1 MKEENTDWKSTV
13 EKLSHLFK
21 EYSAGDVATA
31 LFVSSLW
38 LPNNGSTIKHLLWTT
53 ILASLKAEDFAKDN
67 GITKYKDFKEFCE
80 KLYAQTP
87 SFPYWKTTSQI
98 FDWGTVKFHHN
109 KVNYKIFYG
118 TEISHIYDF
127 LTAFQL
133 VYVSFDKEY
142 EALSGR
148 SPSLELR
155 QCFSIQ
161 NKIIESIDEQPAEDK
176 LVRIP
181 LGHIE
186 IAPKKFWIQATRIF
200 DTLSNSDYNNLSGQ
214 DDYVIEPGTIPK
226 ESLNFD
232 QFGNKAFEGSL
243 VSGYFIS
250 NKGRYLPILPRRYSG
265 ILIDKWSN
273 IFSKYG
279 SFIKKGSFD
288 YQKELSFQVANY
300 LQQRFHKGRFYPIV
314 SAIQDDG
321 KPHEL
326 TFSGYI
332 LSEDKLVLFYTVN
345 PFNTEVG
352 IEKELKELT
361 PKLKEAL
368 RLISKEPV
376 TLGLHIERKNVVYEP
391 TVPDRKLKIDLF
403 VILPQATNKMIK
415 IAGPKELPGDI
426 AFIDQFLGV
435 MDEID
440 EHDELSQFID
450 YLRNVENRI
459 SAPITTLLDKYG
471 SFKDSSG
478 VLIPGANEPNMIMI
492 DLQWGTDF
500 RYKSLKEF
508 WSIYPE
514 IDFMDHPRSWR
525 VKQETPSR
533 VRLSAKSYLGCAI
546 HLKILDT
553 HIFLTSPLDKQEYI
567 QGSISNLLME
577 CLEDYMSRFQSILQK
592 HSFFQTYTELEV
604 IIFPS
609 TFLKEDEFKHIL
621 HLDPKDKYWKS
632 DTGYPK
638 PSCPGI
644 RLVFN
649 HEKLLEVFKDSTK
662 NDIEV
667 ELLIEVITQLNK
679 FSPDPNLAKYISE
692 IEKIKGGRPRFK
704 TIHMS
709 KGVAFPEFIKAEIPT
724 LHDHK
729 LSRKT
734 EAEIALS
741 HGIKPGKYKLD
752 KAKKIMNDLR
762 KEMVREIDRE
772 VALYSYDENI
782 KYLITRIDALIN
794 DFVVEKLR
802 LEESLKHEVDFVRE
816 EQYSEAHEKFT
827 PQHKDYRY
835 LIEKFVQITPKGT
848 KRLDDRSF
856 RYLVALVD
864 KISEIYS
871 ASDNLNYEIYS
882 VGLTIDRDFLF
893 QVKYKDDLDSMQKK
907 YGLGQARIEL
917 GSDGNQSDRVDSS
930 IPIEDHLTQLDEAF
944 KKDFGFGVR
953 NLVNVLQVLSMWP
966 GYMKG
971 VKEAA
976 YYSATKEEIGKA
988 AKTSIKG
995 YDLLETDKILDFL
1008 TLKQE
1013 GMLTVLGSP
1022 KAADDLPVWE
1032 HRNRPYRYTIKPLFN
1047 MGGKYYWGP
1056 HSAERSARVWV
1067 NITTNGTLPANLTA
1081 PNVNKVLH
1089 ENQVTLEKD
1098 LEVKALEI
1106 SKRHTIYAERV
1117 NYGRRTH
1124 DQSLG
1129 EYDVLAY
1136 LPQKNILLNIECK
1149 DIIGAFCLKDAKR
1162 IRDRIFRLEQEKGR
1176 KVKNPGNLL
1185 KVEKREVW
1193 LGKNIPTFVKVLKW
1207 PIKNNPKIISVYI
1220 TRTDYWWTK
1229 FPPRPTTVKF
1239 MRIDFL
1245 EKFIKDQI
1253 S

>member
-1 MKEENTDWKSTV
+1 MDMEISWLETISKIRS
-13 EKLSHLFK
+13 LFLT
-21 EYSAGDVATA
+21 YSIYDVACS
-31 LFVSSLW
+31 LFASSLW
-38 LPNNGSTIKHLLWTT
+38 LPNNGSGVKHLLHVS
-53 ILASLKAEDFAKDN
+53 IFASLKPGEFN
-67 GITKYKDFKEFCE
+67 SENRIRNYEQFKSFCE
-80 KLYAQTP
+80 QLYRLTP
-87 SFPYWKTTSQI
+87 SFPSMEDYI
-98 FDWGTVKFHHN
+98 PNFDWGTVKFHHN

-127 LTAFQL
+127 LMAFQL
-133 VYVSFDKEY
+133 VYVSFDIEY

-148 SPSLELR
+148 SPSTELR
-155 QCFSIQ
+155 QCLSIQ
-161 NKIIESIDEQPAEDK
+161 NKIIGHIDSQPPEEKMAK
-176 LVRIP
+176 IS

-186 IAPKKFWIQATRIF
+186 IAPKKFWTQSLRMF
-200 DTLSNSDYNNLSGQ
+200 DTLSNTDYSNLSGK
-214 DDYVIEPGTIPK
+214 DDFVIQLGTVPK
-226 ESLNFD
+226 ESLSFD
-232 QFGNKAFEGSL
+232 EFGNKAFEGSL
-243 VSGYFIS
+243 IPGYFIS
-250 NKGRYLPILPRRYSG
+250 YDGRYLPILPRRYSG

-279 SFIKKGSFD
+279 SLVKKGNFD
-288 YQKELSFQVANY
+288 YQKELSFQVASY

-326 TFSGYI
+326 TFSGYV
-332 LSEDKLVLFYTVN
+332 LSEDKLVLFYVVK
-345 PFNTEVG
+345 PFNTEES

-368 RLISKEPV
+368 RLINREPV

-391 TVPDRKLKIDLF
+391 TVPDRKLKIELF
-403 VILPQATNKMIK
+403 VILPQATNKMIR
-415 IAGPKELPGDI
+415 IAGPKDLPGDI
-426 AFIDQFLGV
+426 AFIDQFLGI
-435 MDEID
+435 MDEIE
-440 EHDELSQFID
+440 EHDELSEFID
-450 YLRNVENRI
+450 YLRSVENRI

-500 RYKSLKEF
+500 RYKSLKDF
-508 WSIYPE
+508 WSVYPE
-514 IDFMDHPRSWR
+514 IDFMDHPRSWG

-533 VRLSAKSYLGCAI
+533 VRLSARSYLGCAI

-553 HIFLTSPLDKQEYI
+553 HIFLTSPLDEQEYI

-577 CLEDYMSRFQSILQK
+577 CLEDYMSRFQNILQK
-592 HSFFQTYTELEV
+592 HIFFQMFAELEI
-604 IIFPS
+604 IIFPD
-609 TFLKEDEFKHIL
+609 TLLKEDKFKHLL
-621 HLDPKDKYWKS
+621 HLDPSDKYWKS

-638 PSCPGI
+638 PACPGI

-649 HEKLLEVFKDSTK
+649 HEKLLEIFKDSTK
-662 NDIEV
+662 NDVEV

-679 FSPDPNLAKYISE
+679 FSPDPSLAMYVSE
-692 IEKIKGGRPRFK
+692 LEKIKGARPRFK

-709 KGVAFPEFIKAEIPT
+709 KGVAFPEFIKPEIPT

-734 EAEIALS
+734 EAEIALN

-762 KEMVREIDRE
+762 KEMVKEIDRE

-827 PQHKDYRY
+827 SQHKDYRY

-930 IPIEDHLTQLDEAF
+930 IPIEDHLTQLDVAF

-953 NLVNVLQVLSMWP
+953 NMVNVLQVLSMWP

-971 VKEAA
+971 VKEAT

-988 AKTSIKG
+988 AETAIKG

-1013 GMLTVLGSP
+1013 GMLTILGSP

-1047 MGGKYYWGP
+1047 IGGKYYWGP
-1056 HSAERSARVWV
+1056 HSAERSGRVWV
-1067 NITTNGTLPANLTA
+1067 NITTNGTLPADLIA
-1081 PNVNKVLH
+1081 PYVNKVLH

-1098 LEVKALEI
+1098 LETRALEI
-1106 SKRHTIYAERV
+1106 SKRHTLYAERV
-1117 NYGRRTH
+1117 NYGRGTH

-1136 LPQKNILLNIECK
+1136 LPQQNILLNIECK

-1185 KVEKREVW
+1185 KVEKRETW
-1193 LGKNIPTFVKVLKW
+1193 LSKNVPTFAKILKW
-1207 PIKNNPKIISVYI
+1207 PIKQDPKIVSIYV

-1229 FPPRPTTVKF
+1229 FPPRSTTVKF

-1245 EKFIKDQI
+1245 DKFIKNLLK
-1253 S
+1253 

>member
-1 MKEENTDWKSTV
+1 MEISWLETISKIRS
-13 EKLSHLFK
+13 LFRI
-21 EYSAGDVATA
+21 YSIYDVACS
-31 LFVSSLW
+31 LFASSLW
-38 LPNNGSTIKHLLWTT
+38 LPNNGSGVKHLLLVS
-53 ILASLKAEDFAKDN
+53 IFASLKPGEFNSENRIKN
-67 GITKYKDFKEFCE
+67 YEQFKSFCE
-80 KLYAQTP
+80 QLYRLTP
-87 SFPYWKTTSQI
+87 SFPSMEDYI
-98 FDWGTVKFHHN
+98 PNFDWGTVKFHHN

-127 LTAFQL
+127 LMAFQL
-133 VYVSFDKEY
+133 VYVSFDIEY
-142 EALSGR
+142 KALSGR
-148 SPSLELR
+148 SPSTELR
-155 QCFSIQ
+155 QCLSIQ
-161 NKIIESIDEQPAEDK
+161 NKIIGHIDSQPPEEKMAK
-176 LVRIP
+176 IS

-186 IAPKKFWIQATRIF
+186 IAPKKFWTQALRMF
-200 DTLSNSDYNNLSGQ
+200 DTLSNTDYSNLSGK
-214 DDYVIEPGTIPK
+214 DDFVIQLETVPK
-226 ESLNFD
+226 ESLSFD
-232 QFGNKAFEGSL
+232 EFGNKAFEGSL
-243 VSGYFIS
+243 IPAYFIS
-250 NKGRYLPILPRRYSG
+250 YDGRYLPILPRRYSG

-279 SFIKKGSFD
+279 SLVKKGNFD

-300 LQQRFHKGRFYPIV
+300 LQQRFHKGGFYPIV

-326 TFSGYI
+326 TFSGYV
-332 LSEDKLVLFYTVN
+332 LSEDKLVLFYVVK
-345 PFNTEVG
+345 PFNTEEG

-361 PKLKEAL
+361 PKLKVAL
-368 RLISKEPV
+368 RLINREPV

-391 TVPDRKLKIDLF
+391 TVPDRKLKIELF
-403 VILPQATNKMIK
+403 VILPQATNKMIR
-415 IAGPKELPGDI
+415 IAGPKDLPGDI
-426 AFIDQFLGV
+426 TFIDQFLGI

-440 EHDELSQFID
+440 EHDELSEFID
-450 YLRNVENRI
+450 YLRSVENRI

-500 RYKSLKEF
+500 RYKSLKDF

-514 IDFMDHPRSWR
+514 IDFMDHPRSWG

-533 VRLSAKSYLGCAI
+533 VRLSARSYLGCAI

-553 HIFLTSPLDKQEYI
+553 HIFLTSPLDEQEYI

-577 CLEDYMSRFQSILQK
+577 CLEDYMSRFQNILQK
-592 HSFFQTYTELEV
+592 HIFFQTFAELE
-604 IIFPS
+604 IIILPD
-609 TFLKEDEFKHIL
+609 TLLKEDKFKHLL
-621 HLDPKDKYWKS
+621 HLDPSDKYWKS

-638 PSCPGI
+638 PACPGI

-649 HEKLLEVFKDSTK
+649 HEKLLEIFKDSTK
-662 NDIEV
+662 NDVEV

-679 FSPDPNLAKYISE
+679 FSPDPSLAMYVSE
-692 IEKIKGGRPRFK
+692 LEKIKDARPRFK
-704 TIHMS
+704 TIYMF
-709 KGVAFPEFIKAEIPT
+709 KGVAFPEFIKPEIPT

-734 EAEIALS
+734 EAEIALN

-762 KEMVREIDRE
+762 KEMVKEIDRE

-827 PQHKDYRY
+827 SQHKDYRY
-835 LIEKFVQITPKGT
+835 LIEKFVQITPEGT

-930 IPIEDHLTQLDEAF
+930 IPIEDHLTQLDVAF

-953 NLVNVLQVLSMWP
+953 NMVNLLQVLSMWP

-971 VKEAA
+971 VKEAT

-988 AKTSIKG
+988 AETAIKG
-995 YDLLETDKILDFL
+995 YDLLE
-1008 TLKQE
+1008 
-1013 GMLTVLGSP
+1013 
-1022 KAADDLPVWE
+1022 
-1032 HRNRPYRYTIKPLFN
+1032 
-1047 MGGKYYWGP
+1047 
-1056 HSAERSARVWV
+1056 
-1067 NITTNGTLPANLTA
+1067 
-1081 PNVNKVLH
+1081 
-1089 ENQVTLEKD
+1089 
-1098 LEVKALEI
+1098 
-1106 SKRHTIYAERV
+1106 
-1117 NYGRRTH
+1117 
-1124 DQSLG
+1124 
-1129 EYDVLAY
+1129 
-1136 LPQKNILLNIECK
+1136 
-1149 DIIGAFCLKDAKR
+1149 
-1162 IRDRIFRLEQEKGR
+1162 
-1176 KVKNPGNLL
+1176 
-1185 KVEKREVW
+1185 
-1193 LGKNIPTFVKVLKW
+1193 
-1207 PIKNNPKIISVYI
+1207 
-1220 TRTDYWWTK
+1220 
-1229 FPPRPTTVKF
+1229 
-1239 MRIDFL
+1239 
-1245 EKFIKDQI
+1245 
-1253 S
+1253 